1 MNQKLL
7 CSKRLLK
14 IIILLMFPSGLL
26 YAQEAKTITE
36 SKSELDV
43 FWADMSR
50 SVKEGDF
57 ANLTAAYH
65 PDAVLVSGFKE
76 ASYPATKAFEM
87 WKQGLLDTKMGK
99 MKASVSFRFTQ
110 RLHDENTAHETG
122 IFHYISNPEQGEPRD
137 DYVHFEML
145 LVKRNGW
152 KLLMEY
158 QKGPATEEEWD
169 AAE

>member
-1 MNQKLL
+1 MRAKA
-7 CSKRLLK
+7 KEFT
-14 IIILLMFPSGLL
+14 IIGTVTIMLMGFNSFS
-26 YAQEAKTITE
+26 AETSST
-36 SKSELDV
+36 STELDA
-43 FWADMSR
+43 FWAEMSR
-50 SVKEGDF
+50 FVNEGDF

-76 ASYPATKAFEM
+76 ASYPVSKAFDE

-110 RLHDENTAHETG
+110 RLHDEYTAYMTG
-122 IFHYISNPEQGEPRD
+122 IYHYTSNPEQGQPRD

-152 KLLMEY
+152 KILMEY
-158 QKGPATEEEWD
+158 QKGPATEEEWV